1 MRTGERRQDIRG
13 ADDIDFIER
22 TKEEEDR
29 PESPPP
35 QSTDA
40 DDGAATVAT
49 VAMINSRTKQ

>member
-1 MRTGERRQDIRG
+1 MKEDGTDIRG